1 MNTIDFSLNGQ
12 RCQAT
17 KCETGVIIT
26 FIDKIVTDPRNCECM
41 IHDICLFD
49 EFSKGN
55 FDALKSN

>member
-26 FIDKIVTDPRNCECM
+26 FIDKIVTDPNPYSLTTEKHGGCY
-41 IHDICLFD
+41 DSD
-49 EFSKGN
+49 SPYN
-55 FDALKSN
+55 SW